1 MSRQRKARAG
11 RGLSRLMR
19 TSAVQSRRTFLRS
32 VGSLCLLS
40 VTPVGA
46 LAAAASS
53 IVAVR
58 VWPAE
63 DYTRVTIEHQGAVK
77 FTQSVVHNPER
88 LVVDIE
94 GIELNGVLK
103 SLGDKVGPNDP
114 YIRQLRA
121 ANYKPGVVRLVM
133 DLKGEV
139 APQVFNLPPVG
150 TYQSRLVMDIYP
162 QVPMDPLMQL
172 VNGKQT
178 PAQATA
184 KEAPGVEAK
193 TKPELSRPVTPEPA
207 KAELAKAEP
216 VKPTLEAEPPKQAD
230 VAPRSTK
237 KSAKAITIMLD
248 PGHGG
253 EDPGAIGSR
262 GSMEKHVTLSIA
274 RRLRDRIENDPAMKA
289 ALTRDGD
296 FFVPLQTRVQKARRA
311 RADLFVSIHADAWIK
326 PEARGSSV
334 FVLSEKGASSAAARY
349 LAQKENDA
357 DKVGGV
363 NFTVAD
369 PHLART
375 LMDLTQTATQNDSM
389 KLGKSVLTNLGS
401 VNALHKASVEQAGFA
416 VLKAPD
422 IPSILI
428 ETAFISNPDE
438 EKRLNDEDYQEKLAE
453 AIMRGIRQ
461 YLAKNPA
468 FNKA

>member
-1 MSRQRKARAG
+1 MFKSPRIRI
-11 RGLSRLMR
+11 STPPMP
-19 TSAVQSRRTFLRS
+19 RRSFLRNA
-32 VGSLCLLS
+32 GSLLLLS
-40 VTPVGA
+40 VTPVGS
-46 LAAAASS
+46 LAAAMASS

-63 DYTRVTIEHQGAVK
+63 DYTRVTIEHKGMVK

-94 GIELNGVLK
+94 GIELNNVLK
-103 SLGDKVGPNDP
+103 SLGDKVEPNDP

-150 TYQSRLVMDIYP
+150 DYQSRLVMDIYP
-162 QVPMDPLMQL
+162 TVPADPLMRL
-172 VNGKQT
+172 VTAKQPS
-178 PAQATA
+178 PAPA
-184 KEAPGVEAK
+184 KEA
-193 TKPELSRPVTPEPA
+193 
-207 KAELAKAEP
+207 
-216 VKPTLEAEPPKQAD
+216 VKEPPKTEPSKIEGPKPQAEKPERPI
-230 VAPRSTK
+230 VSEPEPVQKLAEKPTEAPSKPGK
-237 KSAKAITIMLD
+237 KSGRMVTIMLD

-253 EDPGAIGSR
+253 EDPGAIGAR
-262 GSMEKHVTLSIA
+262 GSMEKNVTLSIA
-274 RRLRDRIENDPAMKA
+274 RRLRERIESDPNMRA

-296 FFVPLQTRVQKARRA
+296 FFVPLGTRVQKARKA

-349 LAQKENDA
+349 LAQKENEA

-363 NFTVAD
+363 NFTVSD

-389 KLGKSVLTNLGS
+389 KLGKSVLSNLGS

-422 IPSILI
+422 IPSVLI
-428 ETAFISNPDE
+428 ETAFISNPEE
-438 EKRLNDEDYQEKLAE
+438 EKRLNDEEYQDKLAE

-461 YLAKNPA
+461 YLARNPVQTGSRSG
-468 FNKA
+468 

>member
-1 MSRQRKARAG
+1 MTRRFFPKPVIG
-11 RGLSRLMR
+11 R
-19 TSAVQSRRTFLRS
+19 RS
-32 VGSLCLLS
+32 FIKSMGSLCLLS

-46 LAAAASS
+46 LAAVGSS

-63 DYTRVTIEHQGAVK
+63 DYTRVTIEHQGPVK
-77 FTQSVVHNPER
+77 FTQSLVHNPER

-103 SLGDKVGPNDP
+103 TLGDKVGPNDP
-114 YIRQLRA
+114 YIHQLRA

-133 DLKGEV
+133 DLKSEV

-162 QVPMDPLMQL
+162 QVPVDPLMQL
-172 VNGKQT
+172 VNSKQR
-178 PAQATA
+178 PAGAEALPPSETA
-184 KEAPGVEAK
+184 K
-193 TKPELSRPVTPEPA
+193 PEPA
-207 KAELAKAEP
+207 KPAKPA
-216 VKPTLEAEPPKQAD
+216 VEAEPIREAES
-230 VAPRSTK
+230 PRSK
-237 KSAKAITIMLD
+237 KKAARAITIMLD

-253 EDPGAIGSR
+253 EDPGAIGAR
-262 GSMEKHVTLSIA
+262 GSMEKNVTLSIA
-274 RRLRDRIENDPAMKA
+274 RRLRSRIENDPAMKA

-357 DKVGGV
+357 DKVGGA
-363 NFTVAD
+363 NFAVAD
-369 PHLART
+369 PQLART
-375 LMDLTQTATQNDSM
+375 LMDLTQTATQNDSL
-389 KLGKSVLTNLGS
+389 KLGKSVLSNLGS
-401 VNALHKASVEQAGFA
+401 VNALHKPSVEQAGFA

-428 ETAFISNPDE
+428 ETAFISNPEE
-438 EKRLNDEDYQEKLAE
+438 EKRLNDEEYQEKLAE

-461 YLAKNPA
+461 YLARNPS

>member
-1 MSRQRKARAG
+1 MPKPP
-11 RGLSRLMR
+11 RLNMG
-19 TSAVQSRRTFLRS
+19 SSEIKRRSFLMGA
-32 VGSLCLLS
+32 GSLLLLS

-46 LAAAASS
+46 LAAATASS

-63 DYTRVTIEHQGAVK
+63 DYTRVTIEHKGMVK

-94 GIELNGVLK
+94 GIELNNVLK

-133 DLKGEV
+133 DLKSEV

-150 TYQSRLVMDIYP
+150 DYQSRLVMDIYP
-162 QVPMDPLMQL
+162 TVPTDPLMQL
-172 VNGKQT
+172 VTGKQPATT
-178 PAQATA
+178 PPKEMPKTDVA
-184 KEAPGVEAK
+184 KVESAKPVPEKPIQVERPVVSEPEPTPKFAEKQPEAPAK
-193 TKPELSRPVTPEPA
+193 SG
-207 KAELAKAEP
+207 
-216 VKPTLEAEPPKQAD
+216 
-230 VAPRSTK
+230 K
-237 KSAKAITIMLD
+237 KSGRMVTIMLD

-253 EDPGAIGSR
+253 EDPGAIGAR
-262 GSMEKHVTLSIA
+262 GSMEKNVTLSIA
-274 RRLRDRIENDPAMKA
+274 RRLRERIESDPNMRA

-296 FFVPLQTRVQKARRA
+296 FFVPLGTRVQKARKA

-349 LAQKENDA
+349 LAQKENEA

-363 NFTVAD
+363 NFTVSD

-389 KLGKSVLTNLGS
+389 KLGKSVLSNLGS

-422 IPSILI
+422 IPSVLI
-428 ETAFISNPDE
+428 ETAFISNPEE
-438 EKRLNDEDYQEKLAE
+438 EKRLNDEEYQDKLAE

-461 YLAKNPA
+461 YLARNPVQTGSRSG
-468 FNKA
+468 

>member
-1 MSRQRKARAG
+1 MKSRVRVLPLANR
-11 RGLSRLMR
+11 RRFLS
-19 TSAVQSRRTFLRS
+19 S

-40 VTPVGA
+40 VTPVGS
-46 LAAAASS
+46 LAAVASS

-63 DYTRVTIEHQGAVK
+63 DYTRVTIEHKGPVK
-77 FTQSVVHNPER
+77 FTQSLVHNPER

-94 GIELNGVLK
+94 GIDLNGVLK

-133 DLKGEV
+133 DLKSEV

-150 TYQSRLVMDIYP
+150 NYESRLVMDIYP
-162 QVPMDPLMQL
+162 TVPQDPLMQL
-172 VNGKQT
+172 VTSKQA
-178 PAQATA
+178 PAPALT
-184 KEAPGVEAK
+184 KEPAEAK
-193 TKPELSRPVTPEPA
+193 PKVEFAKPEPA
-207 KAELAKAEP
+207 KPAVETEP
-216 VKPTLEAEPPKQAD
+216 PPKQAE
-230 VAPRSTK
+230 ATPSRAGK
-237 KSAKAITIMLD
+237 KSAKAVTIMLD

-253 EDPGAIGSR
+253 EDPGAIGAR

-274 RRLRDRIENDPAMKA
+274 RRLRERIENDPTMRA

-311 RADLFVSIHADAWIK
+311 KADLFVSIHADAWIK

-389 KLGKSVLTNLGS
+389 KLGRTVLSNLGS
-401 VNALHKASVEQAGFA
+401 VNALHKPAVEQAGFA

-438 EKRLNDEDYQEKLAE
+438 EKRLNDEEYQEKLAE

-461 YLAKNPA
+461 FLAKNPT

>member
-1 MSRQRKARAG
+1 MKSRV
-11 RGLSRLMR
+11 GLLPL
-19 TSAVQSRRTFLRS
+19 TNRRRFLRS
-32 VGSLCLLS
+32 AGSLCLLS

-63 DYTRVTIEHQGAVK
+63 DYTRVTIEHKGPVK
-77 FTQSVVHNPER
+77 FTQSLVHNPER

-94 GIELNGVLK
+94 GIDLNGVLK

-133 DLKGEV
+133 DLKSEV

-150 TYQSRLVMDIYP
+150 NYESRLVMDIYP
-162 QVPMDPLMQL
+162 TVPQDPLMQL
-172 VNGKQT
+172 VTSKQAPT
-178 PAQATA
+178 PAPT
-184 KEAPGVEAK
+184 KEPAEAK
-193 TKPELSRPVTPEPA
+193 PKVELAKPEPA
-207 KAELAKAEP
+207 KPAVETEP
-216 VKPTLEAEPPKQAD
+216 PPKQAE
-230 VAPRSTK
+230 ATPSRAGK
-237 KSAKAITIMLD
+237 KSARAVTIMLD

-274 RRLRDRIENDPAMKA
+274 RRLRERIENDPTMRA

-311 RADLFVSIHADAWIK
+311 KADLFVSIHADAWIK

-389 KLGKSVLTNLGS
+389 KLGKTVLSNLGS
-401 VNALHKASVEQAGFA
+401 VNALHKSAVEQAGFA

-428 ETAFISNPDE
+428 ETAFISNPEE
-438 EKRLNDEDYQEKLAE
+438 EKRLNDEEYQEKLAE

-461 YLAKNPA
+461 FLAKNPT

>member
-1 MSRQRKARAG
+1 MTIP
-11 RGLSRLMR
+11 RGLCGQIPRRFLLK
-19 TSAVQSRRTFLRS
+19 SAGAMYLFS
-32 VGSLCLLS
+32 VSPL
-40 VTPVGA
+40 GA
-46 LAAAASS
+46 LAAGVSS

-63 DYTRVTIEHQGAVK
+63 DYTRVTIEHKGPVK
-77 FTQSVVHNPER
+77 FTQTMLREPDR

-103 SLGDKVGPNDP
+103 SLGDKVGPSDP

-121 ANYKPGVVRLVM
+121 ANFKPGTVRLVM

-139 APQVFNLPPVG
+139 SPQVFNLAPVG
-150 TYQSRLVMDIYP
+150 DYQSRLVMDIYP
-162 QVPMDPLMQL
+162 TVPQDPLMQL
-172 VNGKQT
+172 ISNQQIS
-178 PAQATA
+178 AQKSA
-184 KEAPGVEAK
+184 GVTEVQ
-193 TKPELSRPVTPEPA
+193 R
-207 KAELAKAEP
+207 AEP
-216 VKPTLEAEPPKQAD
+216 VKPTQEQRERPVIQDAE
-230 VAPRSTK
+230 STK
-237 KSAKAITIMLD
+237 VVEKPADDPVRSARKSSKMVTIMLD

-253 EDPGAIGSR
+253 EDPGAIGAR
-262 GSMEKHVTLSIA
+262 GSMEKNVTLSIA
-274 RRLRDRIENDPAMKA
+274 RRVRKRIDADPSLRAV
-289 ALTRDGD
+289 LTRDGD

-363 NFTVAD
+363 NFTVSD

-389 KLGKSVLTNLGS
+389 RLGKAVLSNLGS
-401 VNALHKASVEQAGFA
+401 VNALHKPSVEQAGFA
-416 VLKAPD
+416 VLKSPD

-428 ETAFISNPDE
+428 ETAFISNPEE
-438 EKRLNDEDYQEKLAE
+438 EKRLNDEEYQEKLAE

-461 YLAKNPA
+461 YLARNPSFGGA
-468 FNKA
+468 RRG

>member
-1 MSRQRKARAG
+1 MTRRFFPKPLIG
-11 RGLSRLMR
+11 R
-19 TSAVQSRRTFLRS
+19 RS
-32 VGSLCLLS
+32 FIKSMGSLCLLS

-46 LAAAASS
+46 LAAVGSS

-63 DYTRVTIEHQGAVK
+63 DYTRVTIEHQGPVK
-77 FTQSVVHNPER
+77 FTQSLVHNPER

-103 SLGDKVGPNDP
+103 TLGDKVGPNDP
-114 YIRQLRA
+114 YIHQLRA

-133 DLKGEV
+133 DLKSEV

-162 QVPMDPLMQL
+162 QVPVDPLMQL
-172 VNGKQT
+172 VNSKQG
-178 PAQATA
+178 PAGAEALPPSETA
-184 KEAPGVEAK
+184 K
-193 TKPELSRPVTPEPA
+193 PEPA
-207 KAELAKAEP
+207 KPAKPA
-216 VKPTLEAEPPKQAD
+216 VEAEPIREAES
-230 VAPRSTK
+230 PRSK
-237 KSAKAITIMLD
+237 KKAARAITIMLD

-253 EDPGAIGSR
+253 EDPGAIGAR
-262 GSMEKHVTLSIA
+262 GSMEKNVTLSIA
-274 RRLRDRIENDPAMKA
+274 RRLRSRIENDPAMKA

-357 DKVGGV
+357 DKVGGA
-363 NFTVAD
+363 NFAVAD
-369 PHLART
+369 PQLART
-375 LMDLTQTATQNDSM
+375 LMDLTQTATQNDSL
-389 KLGKSVLTNLGS
+389 KLGKSVLSNLGS
-401 VNALHKASVEQAGFA
+401 VNALHKPSVEQAGFA

-428 ETAFISNPDE
+428 ETAFISNPEE
-438 EKRLNDEDYQEKLAE
+438 EKRLNDEEYQEKLAE

-461 YLAKNPA
+461 YLARNPS

>member
-1 MSRQRKARAG
+1 MPKPP
-11 RGLSRLMR
+11 RLKMG
-19 TSAVQSRRTFLRS
+19 SNEIKRRSFLRGA
-32 VGSLCLLS
+32 GSLLLLS

-46 LAAAASS
+46 LAAATASS

-63 DYTRVTIEHQGAVK
+63 DYTRVTIEHKGMVK

-94 GIELNGVLK
+94 GIELNNVLK

-133 DLKGEV
+133 DLKSEV

-150 TYQSRLVMDIYP
+150 DYQSRLVMDIYP
-162 QVPMDPLMQL
+162 TVPTDPLMQL
-172 VNGKQT
+172 VTGKQPATT
-178 PAQATA
+178 PPKELPKTDVA
-184 KEAPGVEAK
+184 KVESAKPVPEKPIQVERPVVSEPEPTPKFAEKQPEAP
-193 TKPELSRPVTPEPA
+193 TKSG
-207 KAELAKAEP
+207 
-216 VKPTLEAEPPKQAD
+216 
-230 VAPRSTK
+230 K
-237 KSAKAITIMLD
+237 KSGRMVTIMLD

-253 EDPGAIGSR
+253 EDPGAIGAR
-262 GSMEKHVTLSIA
+262 GSMEKNVTLSIA
-274 RRLRDRIENDPAMKA
+274 RRLRERIESDPNMRA

-296 FFVPLQTRVQKARRA
+296 FFVPLGTRVQKARKA

-349 LAQKENDA
+349 LAQKENEA

-363 NFTVAD
+363 NFTVSD

-389 KLGKSVLTNLGS
+389 KLGKSVLSNLGS

-422 IPSILI
+422 IPSVLI
-428 ETAFISNPDE
+428 ETAFISNPEE
-438 EKRLNDEDYQEKLAE
+438 EKRLNDEEYQDKLAE

-461 YLAKNPA
+461 YLARNPVQTGSRSG
-468 FNKA
+468 

>member
-1 MSRQRKARAG
+1 MKSRVCLLPQLPQAA
-11 RGLSRLMR
+11 
-19 TSAVQSRRTFLRS
+19 RRTFLKS

-63 DYTRVTIEHQGAVK
+63 DYTRVTIEHKGPVK

-150 TYQSRLVMDIYP
+150 AYEGRLVMDIYP
-162 QVPMDPLMQL
+162 VVPQDPLMQL
-172 VNGKQT
+172 VNSKQPPGQKT
-178 PAQATA
+178 RGEIA
-184 KEAPGVEAK
+184 KSEPSKLPVETEA
-193 TKPELSRPVTPEPA
+193 
-207 KAELAKAEP
+207 
-216 VKPTLEAEPPKQAD
+216 PPKQAEA
-230 VAPRSTK
+230 VPSRSAR
-237 KSAKAITIMLD
+237 KSAKAVTIMLD

-253 EDPGAIGSR
+253 EDPGAVGAR
-262 GSMEKHVTLSIA
+262 GSMEKNVTLSIA
-274 RRLRDRIENDPAMKA
+274 RRLRERIENDPVMNAV
-289 ALTRDGD
+289 LTRDGD

-311 RADLFVSIHADAWIK
+311 KADLFVSIHADAWIK

-349 LAQKENDA
+349 LAQKENEA

-401 VNALHKASVEQAGFA
+401 VNALHKPSVEQAGFA

-428 ETAFISNPDE
+428 ETAFISNPEE
-438 EKRLNDEDYQEKLAE
+438 EKRLNDEEYQEKLAE

-461 YLAKNPA
+461 YLAKNPV

>member
-1 MSRQRKARAG
+1 MPKPPRIKTGSPQPY
-11 RGLSRLMR
+11 
-19 TSAVQSRRTFLRS
+19 RRSFLRS
-32 VGSLCLLS
+32 AGSLLLLS

-46 LAAAASS
+46 WAAAAASS

-63 DYTRVTIEHQGAVK
+63 DYTRVTIEHKGMVK

-94 GIELNGVLK
+94 GIELNNVLK

-133 DLKGEV
+133 DLKSEV

-150 TYQSRLVMDIYP
+150 DYQSRLVMDIYP
-162 QVPMDPLMQL
+162 TVPADPLMRL
-172 VNGKQT
+172 VTTQQ
-178 PAQATA
+178 PVPI
-184 KEAPGVEAK
+184 KEPVKVEALK
-193 TKPELSRPVTPEPA
+193 S
-207 KAELAKAEP
+207 EP
-216 VKPTLEAEPPKQAD
+216 VKPQPEKPAPAERPVVSEPEPTQKLAEKPAEAPSKPG
-230 VAPRSTK
+230 K
-237 KSAKAITIMLD
+237 KSGRMVTIMLD

-253 EDPGAIGSR
+253 EDPGAIGAR
-262 GSMEKHVTLSIA
+262 GSMEKNVTLSIA
-274 RRLRDRIENDPAMKA
+274 RRLRERIESDPNMRA

-296 FFVPLQTRVQKARRA
+296 FFVPLGIRVQKARKA
-311 RADLFVSIHADAWIK
+311 KADLFVSIHADAWIK

-349 LAQKENDA
+349 LAQKENEA

-363 NFTVAD
+363 NFTVSD

-389 KLGKSVLTNLGS
+389 KLGKSVLSNLGS

-422 IPSILI
+422 IPSVLI
-428 ETAFISNPDE
+428 ETAFISNPEE
-438 EKRLNDEDYQEKLAE
+438 EKRLNDDEYQDKLAE

-461 YLAKNPA
+461 YLARNPVQTGSRSG
-468 FNKA
+468 

>member
-1 MSRQRKARAG
+1 MSRQRSDMKRRQLL
-11 RGLSRLMR
+11 RG
-19 TSAVQSRRTFLRS
+19 A
-32 VGSLCLLS
+32 GSLWLLA

-46 LAAAASS
+46 LAANVANGSS

-63 DYTRVTIEHQGAVK
+63 DYTRVTIEHKGPVK
-77 FTQSVVHNPER
+77 FTQTIVHNPER

-121 ANYKPGVVRLVM
+121 ANNKPGVVRLVM

-139 APQVFNLPPVG
+139 APQVFNLAPVG
-150 TYQSRLVMDIYP
+150 DYQSRLVMDIYP
-162 QVPMDPLMQL
+162 AVPQDPLMQL
-172 VNGKQT
+172 VSAKPSASA
-178 PAQATA
+178 PAKAVA
-184 KEAPGVEAK
+184 EP
-193 TKPELSRPVTPEPA
+193 SRLEPA
-207 KAELAKAEP
+207 KSLAEKPSERPAPSELDAPQRLAEKRSDEP
-216 VKPTLEAEPPKQAD
+216 AKT
-230 VAPRSTK
+230 SK
-237 KSAKAITIMLD
+237 KGSKMVTIMLD

-253 EDPGAIGSR
+253 EDPGAIGAR
-262 GSMEKHVTLSIA
+262 GSMEKNVTLSIA
-274 RRLRDRIENDPAMKA
+274 RRLRQRIEADPGMRA

-296 FFVPLQTRVQKARRA
+296 FFVPLQTRVQKARKA
-311 RADLFVSIHADAWIK
+311 QADLFVSIHADAWIK

-349 LAQKENDA
+349 LAQKENEA

-363 NFTVAD
+363 NFTVSD

-389 KLGKSVLTNLGS
+389 KLGKSVLSNLGS
-401 VNALHKASVEQAGFA
+401 VNALHKSSVEQAGFA

-422 IPSILI
+422 IPSVLI
-428 ETAFISNPDE
+428 ETAFISNPEE
-438 EKRLNDEDYQEKLAE
+438 EKRLNDDEYQDKLAE

-461 YLAKNPA
+461 YLARNPVHA
-468 FNKA
+468 GTRSG

>member
-1 MSRQRKARAG
+1 MK
-11 RGLSRLMR
+11 SRLCLVPQ
-19 TSAVQSRRTFLRS
+19 AGRRTFLKS

-63 DYTRVTIEHQGAVK
+63 DYTRITIEHKGPVK

-94 GIELNGVLK
+94 GIELNGVMK

-121 ANYKPGVVRLVM
+121 ANFKPGVVRLVM

-150 TYQSRLVMDIYP
+150 NYESRLVMDIYP
-162 QVPMDPLMQL
+162 VVPQDPLMQL
-172 VNGKQT
+172 VNSKQT
-178 PAQATA
+178 PEPKA
-184 KEAPGVEAK
+184 KSDIAKPEPSKLPVEA
-193 TKPELSRPVTPEPA
+193 EP
-207 KAELAKAEP
+207 
-216 VKPTLEAEPPKQAD
+216 PPKQAD
-230 VAPRSTK
+230 ATPSRASK
-237 KSAKAITIMLD
+237 KSAKAVTVMLD

-262 GSMEKHVTLSIA
+262 GSMEKNVTLSIA
-274 RRLRDRIENDPAMKA
+274 RRVRERIESDPNMKA

-349 LAQKENDA
+349 LAQKENEA

-401 VNALHKASVEQAGFA
+401 VNALHKPSVEQAGFA

-428 ETAFISNPDE
+428 ETAFISNPEE
-438 EKRLNDEDYQEKLAE
+438 EKRLNDEEYQDKMAE

-461 YLAKNPA
+461 YLARNPA

>member
-1 MSRQRKARAG
+1 MKAHPSVLLNRRK
-11 RGLSRLMR
+11 
-19 TSAVQSRRTFLRS
+19 FLRS
-32 VGSLCLLS
+32 AGSLWVLS

-46 LAAAASS
+46 LAAATASS

-63 DYTRVTIEHQGAVK
+63 DYTRVTIEHKGMVK

-94 GIELNGVLK
+94 GIELNNVLK

-133 DLKGEV
+133 DLKSEV

-150 TYQSRLVMDIYP
+150 DYQSRLVMDIYP
-162 QVPMDPLMQL
+162 TVPTDPLMQL
-172 VNGKQT
+172 VTGKQ
-178 PAQATA
+178 PAAAPLKELPKAEASKPETVKPPVEKPMQPERPVVSEPEATQKLA
-184 KEAPGVEAK
+184 EKPAEAPAK
-193 TKPELSRPVTPEPA
+193 PG
-207 KAELAKAEP
+207 
-216 VKPTLEAEPPKQAD
+216 
-230 VAPRSTK
+230 K
-237 KSAKAITIMLD
+237 KSGRMVTIMLD

-253 EDPGAIGSR
+253 EDPGAIGAR
-262 GSMEKHVTLSIA
+262 GSMEKNVTLSIA
-274 RRLRDRIENDPAMKA
+274 RRLRERIESDPNMRA

-296 FFVPLQTRVQKARRA
+296 FFVPLGTRVQKARKA
-311 RADLFVSIHADAWIK
+311 KADLFVSIHADAWIK

-349 LAQKENDA
+349 LAQKENEA

-363 NFTVAD
+363 NFTVSD

-389 KLGKSVLTNLGS
+389 RLGKSVLGNLGS

-422 IPSILI
+422 IPSVLI
-428 ETAFISNPDE
+428 ETAFISNPEE
-438 EKRLNDEDYQEKLAE
+438 EKRLNDEEYQDKLAE

-461 YLAKNPA
+461 YLTRNPVQTGSRSG
-468 FNKA
+468 

>member
-1 MSRQRKARAG
+1 
-11 RGLSRLMR
+11 MR
-19 TSAVQSRRTFLRS
+19 VRVPSPRRRYFMRS
-32 VGSLCLLS
+32 VSLLGLMA
-40 VTPVGA
+40 VTPIRV
-46 LAAAASS
+46 LAATASS

-63 DYTRVTIEHQGAVK
+63 DYTRVTIEHKGLVK
-77 FTQSVVHNPER
+77 FTHSIVHNPER

-94 GIELNGVLK
+94 GIELNGVMK
-103 SLGDKVGPNDP
+103 TLGDKVSPGDP

-150 TYQSRLVMDIYP
+150 AYESRLVMDIYP
-162 QVPMDPLMQL
+162 AVPQDPLMQL
-172 VNGKQT
+172 
-178 PAQATA
+178 
-184 KEAPGVEAK
+184 
-193 TKPELSRPVTPEPA
+193 LSNQQRAA
-207 KAELAKAEP
+207 KAAPREMLDL
-216 VKPTLEAEPPKQAD
+216 KPGQETIKSEPPKAQIEIEAPAKQAD
-230 VAPRSTK
+230 AGPARGGK
-237 KSAKAITIMLD
+237 KSSGVITIMLD

-253 EDPGAIGSR
+253 EDPGAIGAR
-262 GSMEKHVTLSIA
+262 GSMEKNVTLSIA
-274 RRLRDRIENDPAMKA
+274 RRLRKRIENDPEMRAV
-289 ALTRDGD
+289 LTRDGD

-326 PEARGSSV
+326 PDARGSSV

-357 DKVGGV
+357 DKVGGA

-375 LMDLTQTATQNDSM
+375 LMDLTQTATQNDSL

-401 VNALHKASVEQAGFA
+401 VNALHKPAVEQAGFA

-428 ETAFISNPDE
+428 ETAFISNPEE

-461 YLAKNPA
+461 YLSKSPS
-468 FNKA
+468 FNKV

>member
-1 MSRQRKARAG
+1 MTKRLADLHRRQLLKGA
-11 RGLSRLMR
+11 
-19 TSAVQSRRTFLRS
+19 
-32 VGSLCLLS
+32 GSLWLLS
-40 VTPVGA
+40 VTPVAA
-46 LAAAASS
+46 LAANGSS

-63 DYTRVTIEHQGAVK
+63 DYTRVTIEHKGQVK
-77 FTQSVVHNPER
+77 FTQSMVKNPER

-103 SLGDKVGPNDP
+103 SLGDKVGSNDP
-114 YIRQLRA
+114 YIKQLRA

-139 APQVFNLPPVG
+139 APQVFNLAPVG
-150 TYQSRLVMDIYP
+150 DYQGRLVMDIYP
-162 QVPMDPLMQL
+162 LVPQDPLMQL
-172 VNGKQT
+172 VTGKQT
-178 PAQATA
+178 PTVKPPVPTESAR
-184 KEAPGVEAK
+184 PEAK
-193 TKPELSRPVTPEPA
+193 PLQDKPERPAVSEPEPPRL
-207 KAELAKAEP
+207 AEKRVDEP
-216 VKPTLEAEPPKQAD
+216 V
-230 VAPRSTK
+230 RSGK
-237 KSAKAITIMLD
+237 KVGKMVTIMLD

-253 EDPGAIGSR
+253 EDPGAIGAR
-262 GSMEKHVTLSIA
+262 GSMEKNVTLSIA
-274 RRLRDRIENDPAMKA
+274 RRLRQRIEADPSMRA

-296 FFVPLQTRVQKARRA
+296 FFVPLQTRVQKARKA
-311 RADLFVSIHADAWIK
+311 QADLFVSIHADAWIK

-363 NFTVAD
+363 NFTVSD

-389 KLGKSVLTNLGS
+389 KLGKSVLSNLGS

-422 IPSILI
+422 IPSVLI
-428 ETAFISNPDE
+428 ETAFISNPEE
-438 EKRLNDEDYQEKLAE
+438 EKRLNDEEYQDKLAE

-461 YLAKNPA
+461 YLARNPS
-468 FNKA
+468 FTGSRSG

>member
-1 MSRQRKARAG
+1 MKPRVHLMPQR
-11 RGLSRLMR
+11 L
-19 TSAVQSRRTFLRS
+19 QSNRRTFLKS
-32 VGSLCLLS
+32 VSSLCLLA

-63 DYTRVTIEHQGAVK
+63 DYTRVTIEHQGPVK
-77 FTQSVVHNPER
+77 FTQTVVHNPER

-94 GIELNGVLK
+94 GIDLNGVLK

-162 QVPMDPLMQL
+162 VVPQDPLMQL
-172 VNGKQT
+172 VSSKQAPT
-178 PAQATA
+178 KTLPA
-184 KEAPGVEAK
+184 EAPGVDSKPKLEQ
-193 TKPELSRPVTPEPA
+193 TKP
-207 KAELAKAEP
+207 EP
-216 VKPTLEAEPPKQAD
+216 VKPEPVKPESLKSESLKPISEPETPPKQAE
-230 VAPRSTK
+230 ASPARGSK
-237 KSAKAITIMLD
+237 KSARAITIVLD

-262 GSMEKHVTLSIA
+262 GSMEKNVTLSIA
-274 RRLRDRIENDPAMKA
+274 RRLRERIENDPGMKA

-311 RADLFVSIHADAWIK
+311 KADLFVSIHADAWIK

-363 NFTVAD
+363 NFTVDD

-428 ETAFISNPDE
+428 ETAFISNPEE
-438 EKRLNDEDYQEKLAE
+438 EKRLNDEDYQERLAE

-461 YLAKNPA
+461 YLTKNPT

>member
-1 MSRQRKARAG
+1 MSLSGKRRAV
-11 RGLSRLMR
+11 RGW
-19 TSAVQSRRTFLRS
+19 RRPERAPFAGDRRVFLRS

-77 FTQSVVHNPER
+77 FTQSMVHNPER

-162 QVPMDPLMQL
+162 QVPVDPLMQL
-172 VNGKQT
+172 VNGKQA
-178 PAQATA
+178 PAQAMV
-184 KEAPGVEAK
+184 KEAPVVEAK
-193 TKPELSRPVTPEPA
+193 VKPEAA
-207 KAELAKAEP
+207 KQELAKQEP
-216 VKPTLEAEPPKQAD
+216 VKPAPEPEPPKQAD
-230 VAPRSTK
+230 ATPRRSK
-237 KSAKAITIMLD
+237 KSARAITIMLD

-274 RRLRDRIENDPAMKA
+274 RRLRERIENDPAMKV

-311 RADLFVSIHADAWIK
+311 KADLFVSIHADAWIK

-349 LAQKENDA
+349 LAQKENEA

-369 PHLART
+369 PQLART

-401 VNALHKASVEQAGFA
+401 VNALHKAAVEQAGFA

-428 ETAFISNPDE
+428 ETAFISNPEE

-461 YLAKNPA
+461 YLAKNPS

>member
-1 MSRQRKARAG
+1 MTGQRKRRAG
-11 RGLSRLMR
+11 RGLSYSTFMG
-19 TSAVQSRRTFLRS
+19 AVQNRRTFLRS
-32 VGSLCLLS
+32 LGSLCLLS

-63 DYTRVTIEHQGAVK
+63 DYTRVTIEHQGPVK
-77 FTQSVVHNPER
+77 FTQTMVHNPER

-94 GIELNGVLK
+94 GIDLNGVLK

-150 TYQSRLVMDIYP
+150 NYQSRLVMDIYP
-162 QVPMDPLMQL
+162 VVPQDPLMQL
-172 VNGKQT
+172 VSGKQA
-178 PAQATA
+178 PA
-184 KEAPGVEAK
+184 KELPKEPMKEAAKEPPAPEPKARSELAK
-193 TKPELSRPVTPEPA
+193 VEPA
-207 KAELAKAEP
+207 KPAVEP
-216 VKPTLEAEPPKQAD
+216 EMPKQAE
-230 VAPRSTK
+230 ATSPRSSK

-262 GSMEKHVTLSIA
+262 GSMEKNVTLSIA
-274 RRLRDRIENDPAMKA
+274 RRLRERIENDPGMKA

-311 RADLFVSIHADAWIK
+311 KADLFVSIHADAWIK

-389 KLGKSVLTNLGS
+389 KLGKSVLSNLGS
-401 VNALHKASVEQAGFA
+401 VNALHKAAVEQAGFA

-438 EKRLNDEDYQEKLAE
+438 EKRLNDEEYQEKLAE

-461 YLAKNPA
+461 YLARNPS

>member
-1 MSRQRKARAG
+1 MKSRVSLKPRTRQSTRSSSLG
-11 RGLSRLMR
+11 SR
-19 TSAVQSRRTFLRS
+19 VSRRSFLRS

-40 VTPVGA
+40 VTPAGA

-63 DYTRVTIEHQGAVK
+63 DYTRVTIEHKGPVK
-77 FTQSVVHNPER
+77 FTQSMVHNPER

-114 YIRQLRA
+114 YIKQLRA
-121 ANYKPGVVRLVM
+121 ANFKPGVVRLVL
-133 DLKGEV
+133 DLKSEV

-150 TYQSRLVMDIYP
+150 NYDSRLVMDIYP
-162 QVPMDPLMQL
+162 TVAQDPLMQL
-172 VNGKQT
+172 VSSKQSAAPVS
-178 PAQATA
+178 PAAESKA
-184 KEAPGVEAK
+184 
-193 TKPELSRPVTPEPA
+193 KPELIKPEPT
-207 KAELAKAEP
+207 KPVVEP
-216 VKPTLEAEPPKQAD
+216 EATPKQVDAPTKQAD
-230 VAPRSTK
+230 APPARGATK
-237 KSAKAITIMLD
+237 KSAKAVTIVLD

-262 GSMEKHVTLSIA
+262 GSMEKNVTLSIA
-274 RRLRDRIENDPAMKA
+274 RRLRQRIENDPNMKA

-401 VNALHKASVEQAGFA
+401 VNALHKPSVEQAGFA

-438 EKRLNDEDYQEKLAE
+438 EKRLNDEEYQEKLAE
-453 AIMRGIRQ
+453 AILRGIRQ

>member
-1 MSRQRKARAG
+1 MPKLPRINFDLPEMQRR
-11 RGLSRLMR
+11 S
-19 TSAVQSRRTFLRS
+19 FLRN
-32 VGSLCLLS
+32 VGSLLILG

-46 LAAAASS
+46 WAAAAASS

-63 DYTRVTIEHQGAVK
+63 DYTRVTIEHKGMVK

-94 GIELNGVLK
+94 GIELNNVLK
-103 SLGDKVGPNDP
+103 SLGDKVGPSDP

-150 TYQSRLVMDIYP
+150 DYQSRLVMDIYP
-162 QVPMDPLMQL
+162 SVPTDPLMQL
-172 VNGKQT
+172 VSGKQPT
-178 PAQATA
+178 AT
-184 KEAPGVEAK
+184 
-193 TKPELSRPVTPEPA
+193 TSPA
-207 KAELAKAEP
+207 KAEI
-216 VKPTLEAEPPKQAD
+216 PKQALEKPVQPERPVVSEPEPTQKLVEKPSD
-230 VAPRSTK
+230 TPSKPGK
-237 KSAKAITIMLD
+237 KSGRMVTIMLD

-253 EDPGAIGSR
+253 EDPGAIGAR
-262 GSMEKHVTLSIA
+262 GSMEKNVTLSIA
-274 RRLRDRIENDPAMKA
+274 RRLRERIENDPNMRA

-296 FFVPLQTRVQKARRA
+296 FFVPLGTRVQKARKA
-311 RADLFVSIHADAWIK
+311 KADLFVSIHADAWIK

-349 LAQKENDA
+349 LAQKENEA

-363 NFTVAD
+363 NFTVSD

-389 KLGKSVLTNLGS
+389 KLGKSVLSNLGS
-401 VNALHKASVEQAGFA
+401 VNALHKSSVEQAGFA

-422 IPSILI
+422 IPSVLI
-428 ETAFISNPDE
+428 ETAFISNPEE
-438 EKRLNDEDYQEKLAE
+438 EKRLNDEEYQDKLAE

-461 YLAKNPA
+461 YLARNPVQTGSRSG
-468 FNKA
+468 

>member
-1 MSRQRKARAG
+1 MK
-11 RGLSRLMR
+11 SRLCLVPQ
-19 TSAVQSRRTFLRS
+19 AGRRTFLKS

-63 DYTRVTIEHQGAVK
+63 DYTRITIEHKGPVK

-94 GIELNGVLK
+94 GIELNGVMK

-121 ANYKPGVVRLVM
+121 ANFKPGVVRLVM

-150 TYQSRLVMDIYP
+150 NYESRLVMDIYP
-162 QVPMDPLMQL
+162 VVPQDPLMQL
-172 VNGKQT
+172 VNSKQT
-178 PAQATA
+178 PEPKA
-184 KEAPGVEAK
+184 KSDIAKPEPSKLPVEA
-193 TKPELSRPVTPEPA
+193 EP
-207 KAELAKAEP
+207 
-216 VKPTLEAEPPKQAD
+216 PPKQAD
-230 VAPRSTK
+230 ATPSRASK
-237 KSAKAITIMLD
+237 KSAKAVTVMLD

-262 GSMEKHVTLSIA
+262 GSMEKNVTLSIA
-274 RRLRDRIENDPAMKA
+274 RRVRERIESDPNMKA

-349 LAQKENDA
+349 LAQKENEA

-389 KLGKSVLTNLGS
+389 KLGKSVLSNLGS
-401 VNALHKASVEQAGFA
+401 VNALHKPSVEQAGFA

-428 ETAFISNPDE
+428 ETAFISNPEE
-438 EKRLNDEDYQEKLAE
+438 EKRLNDEEYQDKMAE

-461 YLAKNPA
+461 YLARNPA

>member
-1 MSRQRKARAG
+1 MK
-11 RGLSRLMR
+11 SRLCLVPQ
-19 TSAVQSRRTFLRS
+19 AGRRTFLKS

-63 DYTRVTIEHQGAVK
+63 DYTRITIEHKGPVK

-94 GIELNGVLK
+94 GIELNGVMK

-121 ANYKPGVVRLVM
+121 ANFKPGVVRLVM
-133 DLKGEV
+133 DLKSEV

-150 TYQSRLVMDIYP
+150 NYESRLVMDIYP
-162 QVPMDPLMQL
+162 VVPQDPLMQL
-172 VNGKQT
+172 VNSKQT
-178 PAQATA
+178 PEPKA
-184 KEAPGVEAK
+184 KSDIAKPEPSKLPVEA
-193 TKPELSRPVTPEPA
+193 EP
-207 KAELAKAEP
+207 
-216 VKPTLEAEPPKQAD
+216 PPKQAD
-230 VAPRSTK
+230 ATPSRASK
-237 KSAKAITIMLD
+237 KSAKAVTVMLD

-262 GSMEKHVTLSIA
+262 GSMEKNVTLSIA
-274 RRLRDRIENDPAMKA
+274 RRVRERIESDPNMKA

-349 LAQKENDA
+349 LAQKENEA

-389 KLGKSVLTNLGS
+389 KLGKSVLSNLGS
-401 VNALHKASVEQAGFA
+401 VNALHKPSVEQAGFA

-428 ETAFISNPDE
+428 ETAFISNPEE
-438 EKRLNDEDYQEKLAE
+438 EKRLNDEEYQDKMAE

-461 YLAKNPA
+461 YLARNPA

>member
-1 MSRQRKARAG
+1 MFKPPRITIP
-11 RGLSRLMR
+11 LPVMR
-19 TSAVQSRRTFLRS
+19 RRSLLQGA
-32 VGSLCLLS
+32 GSLLLLS

-46 LAAAASS
+46 LAAAVSS

-63 DYTRVTIEHQGAVK
+63 DYTRVTIEHKGMVK
-77 FTQSVVHNPER
+77 FSQSVVHNPER

-94 GIELNGVLK
+94 GIELNNVLK

-139 APQVFNLPPVG
+139 SPQVFNLPPVG
-150 TYQSRLVMDIYP
+150 DYQSRLVMDIYP
-162 QVPMDPLMQL
+162 TVPQDPLMQL
-172 VNGKQT
+172 VSGKQPSAT
-178 PAQATA
+178 PP
-184 KEAPGVEAK
+184 K
-193 TKPELSRPVTPEPA
+193 
-207 KAELAKAEP
+207 ELAKAEP
-216 VKPTLEAEPPKQAD
+216 PKVDSAKTAPEKPALPEKPVIAEPEPAPKLAEKSPEPAAKQ
-230 VAPRSTK
+230 VK
-237 KSAKAITIMLD
+237 KSGRMVTIMLD

-253 EDPGAIGSR
+253 EDPGAIGAR
-262 GSMEKHVTLSIA
+262 GSMEKNVTLSIA
-274 RRLRDRIENDPAMKA
+274 RRLRERIDNDPNMRA

-296 FFVPLQTRVQKARRA
+296 FFVPLGTRVQKARKA

-349 LAQKENDA
+349 LAQKENEA

-363 NFTVAD
+363 NFTVSD

-389 KLGKSVLTNLGS
+389 KLGKSVLSNLGS
-401 VNALHKASVEQAGFA
+401 VNALHKSSVEQAGFA

-422 IPSILI
+422 IPSVLI
-428 ETAFISNPDE
+428 ETAFISNPEE
-438 EKRLNDEDYQEKLAE
+438 EKRLNDEEYQDKLAE

-461 YLAKNPA
+461 YLARNPVQTGSRSS
-468 FNKA
+468 

>member
-1 MSRQRKARAG
+1 MKTRSR
-11 RGLSRLMR
+11 SV
-19 TSAVQSRRTFLRS
+19 TSISRRSLLRS
-32 VGSLCLLS
+32 GSAWLFLS

-46 LAAAASS
+46 FAANGSS

-63 DYTRVTIEHQGAVK
+63 DYTRVTIEHKGMVK

-94 GIELNGVLK
+94 GIELNNVLK

-150 TYQSRLVMDIYP
+150 DYQSRLVMDIYP
-162 QVPMDPLMQL
+162 TVAQDPLMQL
-172 VNGKQT
+172 VSGKQT
-178 PAQATA
+178 AVA
-184 KEAPGVEAK
+184 APK
-193 TKPELSRPVTPEPA
+193 
-207 KAELAKAEP
+207 ELAKAEP
-216 VKPTLEAEPPKQAD
+216 PKIEAAKAAPEKTTAPERPLISEPETVQKIAEKTPETPLK
-230 VAPRSTK
+230 SGK
-237 KSAKAITIMLD
+237 KSGRMVTIMLD

-253 EDPGAIGSR
+253 EDPGAIGAR
-262 GSMEKHVTLSIA
+262 GSMEKNVTLSIA
-274 RRLRDRIENDPAMKA
+274 RRLRERIDNDPQMRA

-296 FFVPLQTRVQKARRA
+296 FFVPLGTRVQKARKA
-311 RADLFVSIHADAWIK
+311 KADLFVSIHADAWIK

-389 KLGKSVLTNLGS
+389 KLGKSLLSNLGS

-422 IPSILI
+422 IPSVLV
-428 ETAFISNPDE
+428 ETAFISNPEE
-438 EKRLNDEDYQEKLAE
+438 EKRLNDEEYQDKLAE

-461 YLAKNPA
+461 YLARNPVQTGA
-468 FNKA
+468 RSS

>member
-1 MSRQRKARAG
+1 MSLRIRRMTLRGAVSMQR
-11 RGLSRLMR
+11 
-19 TSAVQSRRTFLRS
+19 RRRFLRS
-32 VGSLCLLS
+32 LGSLCLLS

-63 DYTRVTIEHQGAVK
+63 DYTRVTIEHQGPVK
-77 FTQSVVHNPER
+77 FTQTMVHNPER

-94 GIELNGVLK
+94 GIDLNGVLK

-150 TYQSRLVMDIYP
+150 NYQSRLVMDIYP
-162 QVPMDPLMQL
+162 VVPQDPLMQL
-172 VNGKQT
+172 VSGKQ
-178 PAQATA
+178 PPA
-184 KEAPGVEAK
+184 KELPKDVVKEPSAVEPK
-193 TKPELSRPVTPEPA
+193 VKP
-207 KAELAKAEP
+207 ELAKAEP
-216 VKPTLEAEPPKQAD
+216 VRPAVEPELPKQAE
-230 VAPRSTK
+230 ATPSRSSK

-262 GSMEKHVTLSIA
+262 GSMEKNVTLSIA
-274 RRLRDRIENDPAMKA
+274 RRLRERIENDPGMKA

-311 RADLFVSIHADAWIK
+311 KADLFVSIHADAWIK

-389 KLGKSVLTNLGS
+389 KLGKSVLSNLGS
-401 VNALHKASVEQAGFA
+401 VNALHKAGVEQAGFA

-438 EKRLNDEDYQEKLAE
+438 EKRLNDEEYQEKLAE

-461 YLAKNPA
+461 YLARNPS

>member
-1 MSRQRKARAG
+1 MTRQRQPRAG
-11 RGLSRLMR
+11 RGLSRLTL
-19 TSAVQSRRTFLRS
+19 TSVTQSRRTFLRS

-162 QVPMDPLMQL
+162 QVPLDPLMQL

-178 PAQATA
+178 PAPATA
-184 KEAPGVEAK
+184 
-193 TKPELSRPVTPEPA
+193 KPELSKPATPEPA

-216 VKPTLEAEPPKQAD
+216 VKPAFEAEPPKQAD
-230 VAPRSTK
+230 AAPRSTK

-274 RRLRDRIENDPAMKA
+274 RRLRERIENDPVMKA

-349 LAQKENDA
+349 LAQKENEA

-369 PHLART
+369 PLLART

-389 KLGKSVLTNLGS
+389 KLGKSVLANLGS
-401 VNALHKASVEQAGFA
+401 VNALHKPAVEQAGFA

-428 ETAFISNPDE
+428 ETAFISNPEE
-438 EKRLNDEDYQEKLAE
+438 EKRLNDEEYQDKLAE

-461 YLAKNPA
+461 YLARNPS

>member
-1 MSRQRKARAG
+1 MKLASRVVTDR
-11 RGLSRLMR
+11 
-19 TSAVQSRRTFLRS
+19 SRRSLLRS
-32 VGSLCLLS
+32 ASSWLFLS

-46 LAAAASS
+46 FAANGSS

-63 DYTRVTIEHQGAVK
+63 DYTRVTIEHKGMVK

-94 GIELNGVLK
+94 GIELNNVLK

-150 TYQSRLVMDIYP
+150 DYQSRLVMDIYP
-162 QVPMDPLMQL
+162 TVPADPLMQL
-172 VNGKQT
+172 VSGKQ
-178 PAQATA
+178 PAAMPPKEVA
-184 KEAPGVEAK
+184 KAEIA
-193 TKPELSRPVTPEPA
+193 KPEAAKLEAAKPAVEKPMVAEKPMVSEPESAPKLAEKSPEPA
-207 KAELAKAEP
+207 SK
-216 VKPTLEAEPPKQAD
+216 
-230 VAPRSTK
+230 SGK
-237 KSAKAITIMLD
+237 KSRRMVTIMLD

-253 EDPGAIGSR
+253 EDPGAIGAR
-262 GSMEKHVTLSIA
+262 GSMEKNVTLSIA
-274 RRLRDRIENDPAMKA
+274 RRLRERIDNDPNMRA

-296 FFVPLQTRVQKARRA
+296 FFVPLGTRVQKARKA
-311 RADLFVSIHADAWIK
+311 KADLFVSIHADAWIK

-349 LAQKENDA
+349 LAQKENEA

-363 NFTVAD
+363 NFTVSD

-389 KLGKSVLTNLGS
+389 RLGKSVLGNLGS
-401 VNALHKASVEQAGFA
+401 VNALHKSSVEQAGFA

-422 IPSILI
+422 IPSVLI
-428 ETAFISNPDE
+428 ETAFISNPEE
-438 EKRLNDEDYQEKLAE
+438 EKRLNDEEYQDKLAE

-461 YLAKNPA
+461 YLARNPVQTGSRSG
-468 FNKA
+468 

>member
-1 MSRQRKARAG
+1 MGSNEIK
-11 RGLSRLMR
+11 
-19 TSAVQSRRTFLRS
+19 RRSFLRGA
-32 VGSLCLLS
+32 GSLLLLS

-46 LAAAASS
+46 LAAATASS

-63 DYTRVTIEHQGAVK
+63 DYTRVTIEHKGMVK

-94 GIELNGVLK
+94 GIELNNVLK

-121 ANYKPGVVRLVM
+121 ANYKPGIVRLVM
-133 DLKGEV
+133 DLKSEV

-150 TYQSRLVMDIYP
+150 DYQSRLVMDIYP
-162 QVPMDPLMQL
+162 TVPTDPLMQL
-172 VNGKQT
+172 VTGKQPATT
-178 PAQATA
+178 PPKELPKTDVA
-184 KEAPGVEAK
+184 KVESAKPVPEKPIQVERPVVSEPEPTPKFAEKQPEAP
-193 TKPELSRPVTPEPA
+193 TKSG
-207 KAELAKAEP
+207 
-216 VKPTLEAEPPKQAD
+216 
-230 VAPRSTK
+230 K
-237 KSAKAITIMLD
+237 KSGRMVTIMLD

-253 EDPGAIGSR
+253 EDPGAIGAR
-262 GSMEKHVTLSIA
+262 GSMEKNVTLSIA
-274 RRLRDRIENDPAMKA
+274 RRLRERIESDPNMRA

-296 FFVPLQTRVQKARRA
+296 FFVPLGTRVQKARKA

-349 LAQKENDA
+349 LAQKENEA

-363 NFTVAD
+363 NFTVSD

-389 KLGKSVLTNLGS
+389 KLGKSVLSNLGS

-422 IPSILI
+422 IPSVLI
-428 ETAFISNPDE
+428 ETAFISNPEE
-438 EKRLNDEDYQEKLAE
+438 EKRLNDEEYQDKLAE

-461 YLAKNPA
+461 YLARNPVQTGSRSG
-468 FNKA
+468 

>member
-1 MSRQRKARAG
+1 MTGQRKRRAG
-11 RGLSRLMR
+11 RGLSYSTLMG
-19 TSAVQSRRTFLRS
+19 SVQNRRTFLRS
-32 VGSLCLLS
+32 LGSLCLLS

-63 DYTRVTIEHQGAVK
+63 DYTRVTIEHQGPVK
-77 FTQSVVHNPER
+77 FTQTMVHNPER

-94 GIELNGVLK
+94 GIDFNGVLK

-150 TYQSRLVMDIYP
+150 NYQSRLVMDIYP
-162 QVPMDPLMQL
+162 VVPQDPLMQL
-172 VNGKQT
+172 VSGKQA
-178 PAQATA
+178 PA
-184 KEAPGVEAK
+184 KELPKEAMK
-193 TKPELSRPVTPEPA
+193 EAAKEPPATEPKARSELAKVEPA
-207 KAELAKAEP
+207 KP
-216 VKPTLEAEPPKQAD
+216 VVEREIPKQAE
-230 VAPRSTK
+230 ATSPRSSK

-262 GSMEKHVTLSIA
+262 GSMEKNVTLSIA
-274 RRLRDRIENDPAMKA
+274 RRLRERIENDPGMKA

-311 RADLFVSIHADAWIK
+311 KADLFVSIHADAWIK

-389 KLGKSVLTNLGS
+389 KLGKSVLSNLGS
-401 VNALHKASVEQAGFA
+401 VNALHKAAVEQAGFA

-438 EKRLNDEDYQEKLAE
+438 EKRLNDEEYQEKLAE

-461 YLAKNPA
+461 YLAKNPS

>member
-1 MSRQRKARAG
+1 MTGQRKRRAG
-11 RGLSRLMR
+11 RGLSYSTFMG
-19 TSAVQSRRTFLRS
+19 AVQNRRTFLRS
-32 VGSLCLLS
+32 LGSLCLLS

-63 DYTRVTIEHQGAVK
+63 DYTRVTIEHQGPVK
-77 FTQSVVHNPER
+77 FTQTMVHNPER

-94 GIELNGVLK
+94 GIDLNGVLK

-150 TYQSRLVMDIYP
+150 NYQSRLVMDIYP
-162 QVPMDPLMQL
+162 VVPQDPLMQL
-172 VNGKQT
+172 VSGKQA
-178 PAQATA
+178 PA
-184 KEAPGVEAK
+184 KELPKEALK
-193 TKPELSRPVTPEPA
+193 EAAKEPPATESKARSELAKVEPA
-207 KAELAKAEP
+207 KP
-216 VKPTLEAEPPKQAD
+216 VVEREMPKQAE
-230 VAPRSTK
+230 ATSSRSSK

-262 GSMEKHVTLSIA
+262 GSMEKNVTLSIA
-274 RRLRDRIENDPAMKA
+274 RRLRERIENDPGMKA

-311 RADLFVSIHADAWIK
+311 KADLFVSIHADAWIK

-389 KLGKSVLTNLGS
+389 KLGKSVLSNLGS
-401 VNALHKASVEQAGFA
+401 VNALHKAAVEQAGFA

-438 EKRLNDEDYQEKLAE
+438 EKRLNDEEYQEKLAE

-461 YLAKNPA
+461 YLAKNPS

>member
-1 MSRQRKARAG
+1 MK
-11 RGLSRLMR
+11 LMR
-19 TSAVQSRRTFLRS
+19 PISRNLTRRSFLRS
-32 VGSLCLLS
+32 TGSLILLS
-40 VTPVGA
+40 VTPFGA
-46 LAAAASS
+46 VAATASS

-63 DYTRVTIEHQGAVK
+63 DYTRVTIEHQGPVK
-77 FTQSVVHNPER
+77 FTQTMVHNPER

-94 GIELNGVLK
+94 GIDLNGVLK
-103 SLGDKVGPNDP
+103 SLGDKVGPGDP

-162 QVPMDPLMQL
+162 VVPQDPLMQL
-172 VNGKQT
+172 VSSKQG
-178 PAQATA
+178 PA
-184 KEAPGVEAK
+184 KPIPPEAPAVEARL
-193 TKPELSRPVTPEPA
+193 KP
-207 KAELAKAEP
+207 EP
-216 VKPTLEAEPPKQAD
+216 VKPEPVKPATESEAPPKQVETPSA
-230 VAPRSTK
+230 RSPK
-237 KSAKAITIMLD
+237 KSAKAVMIVLD

-262 GSMEKHVTLSIA
+262 GSMEKNVTLSIA
-274 RRLRDRIENDPAMKA
+274 RRLRERIENDPGMKA

-311 RADLFVSIHADAWIK
+311 KADLFVSIHADAWIK

-363 NFTVAD
+363 NFTVDD

-428 ETAFISNPDE
+428 ETAFISNPEE
-438 EKRLNDEDYQEKLAE
+438 EKRLNDEEYQERLAE

-461 YLAKNPA
+461 YLTKNPT

>member
-1 MSRQRKARAG
+1 MKLRLCLVPQAG
-11 RGLSRLMR
+11 
-19 TSAVQSRRTFLRS
+19 RRTFLKS

-63 DYTRVTIEHQGAVK
+63 DYTRITIEHKGPVK

-94 GIELNGVLK
+94 GIELNGVMK

-121 ANYKPGVVRLVM
+121 ANFKPGVVRLVM

-150 TYQSRLVMDIYP
+150 NYESRLVMDIYP
-162 QVPMDPLMQL
+162 VVPQDPLMQL
-172 VNGKQT
+172 VNSKQT
-178 PAQATA
+178 PEPKA
-184 KEAPGVEAK
+184 KSDIAKPEPSKLPVEA
-193 TKPELSRPVTPEPA
+193 EP
-207 KAELAKAEP
+207 
-216 VKPTLEAEPPKQAD
+216 PPKQAD
-230 VAPRSTK
+230 ATPSRASK
-237 KSAKAITIMLD
+237 KSAKAVTVMLD

-262 GSMEKHVTLSIA
+262 GSMEKNVTLSIA
-274 RRLRDRIENDPAMKA
+274 RRVRERIESDPNMKA

-349 LAQKENDA
+349 LAQKENEA

-389 KLGKSVLTNLGS
+389 KLGKSVLSNLGS
-401 VNALHKASVEQAGFA
+401 VNALHKPSVEQAGFA

-428 ETAFISNPDE
+428 ETAFISNPEE
-438 EKRLNDEDYQEKLAE
+438 EKRLNDEEYQDKMAE

-461 YLAKNPA
+461 YLARNPA

>member
-1 MSRQRKARAG
+1 MPKPARIKQG
-11 RGLSRLMR
+11 SPEMH
-19 TSAVQSRRTFLRS
+19 RRSFLRGA
-32 VGSLCLLS
+32 GSMLLLS

-46 LAAAASS
+46 LAAATASS

-63 DYTRVTIEHQGAVK
+63 DYTRVTIEHKGMVK

-94 GIELNGVLK
+94 GIELNNVLK

-133 DLKGEV
+133 DLKSEV

-150 TYQSRLVMDIYP
+150 DYQSRLVMDIYP
-162 QVPMDPLMQL
+162 TIPADPLMRL
-172 VNGKQT
+172 VTTQQ
-178 PAQATA
+178 PVPA
-184 KEAPGVEAK
+184 KEPVKLEAPK
-193 TKPELSRPVTPEPA
+193 S
-207 KAELAKAEP
+207 EP
-216 VKPTLEAEPPKQAD
+216 VKPQPEKPIPAERPVVSEPEATQKLAEKPPEATTK
-230 VAPRSTK
+230 PGK
-237 KSAKAITIMLD
+237 KSARTVTIMLD

-253 EDPGAIGSR
+253 EDPGAIGAR
-262 GSMEKHVTLSIA
+262 GSMEKNVTLSIA
-274 RRLRDRIENDPAMKA
+274 RRLRERIESDPNMRA

-296 FFVPLQTRVQKARRA
+296 FFVPLGTRVQKARKA
-311 RADLFVSIHADAWIK
+311 KADLFVSIHADAWIK
-326 PEARGSSV
+326 PDARGSSV

-349 LAQKENDA
+349 LAQKENEA

-363 NFTVAD
+363 NFTVSD

-389 KLGKSVLTNLGS
+389 KLGRSVLSNLGS

-422 IPSILI
+422 IPSVLI
-428 ETAFISNPDE
+428 ETAFISNPEE
-438 EKRLNDEDYQEKLAE
+438 EKRLNDEEYQDKLAE

-461 YLAKNPA
+461 YLARNPVQTGSRSG
-468 FNKA
+468 

>member
-1 MSRQRKARAG
+1 MKSKTLSSVNRRK
-11 RGLSRLMR
+11 
-19 TSAVQSRRTFLRS
+19 FLRS
-32 VGSLCLLS
+32 AGSLWLLS

-46 LAAAASS
+46 LAAATASS

-63 DYTRVTIEHQGAVK
+63 DYTRVTIEHKGMVK

-94 GIELNGVLK
+94 GIELNSVLK

-150 TYQSRLVMDIYP
+150 DYQSRLVMDIYP
-162 QVPMDPLMQL
+162 TVPTDPLMQL
-172 VNGKQT
+172 VSAKQPATT
-178 PAQATA
+178 PPKDVA
-184 KEAPGVEAK
+184 KAEIS
-193 TKPELSRPVTPEPA
+193 KPEVAKPAPEKPMVAEKPVVSEPEPA
-207 KAELAKAEP
+207 PKFAEKSPEP
-216 VKPTLEAEPPKQAD
+216 ASKPG
-230 VAPRSTK
+230 K
-237 KSAKAITIMLD
+237 KSGRMVTIMLD

-253 EDPGAIGSR
+253 EDPGAIGAR
-262 GSMEKHVTLSIA
+262 GSMEKNVTLSIA
-274 RRLRDRIENDPAMKA
+274 RRLRERIESDPNMRA

-296 FFVPLQTRVQKARRA
+296 FFVPLGTRVQKARKA
-311 RADLFVSIHADAWIK
+311 KADLFVSIHADAWIK

-349 LAQKENDA
+349 LAQKENEA

-363 NFTVAD
+363 NFTVSD

-389 KLGKSVLTNLGS
+389 RLGKSVLGNLGS
-401 VNALHKASVEQAGFA
+401 VNALHKSSVEQAGFA

-422 IPSILI
+422 IPSVLI
-428 ETAFISNPDE
+428 ETAFISNPEE
-438 EKRLNDEDYQEKLAE
+438 EKRLNDEEYQDKLAE

-461 YLAKNPA
+461 YLARNPVQTGSRSG
-468 FNKA
+468 

>member
-1 MSRQRKARAG
+1 MKSR
-11 RGLSRLMR
+11 
-19 TSAVQSRRTFLRS
+19 VQIAPVRSRRTFLRS

-46 LAAAASS
+46 MAAAAASS

-63 DYTRVTIEHQGAVK
+63 DYTRVTIEHQGPVK
-77 FTQSVVHNPER
+77 FTQTVVHNPER

-94 GIELNGVLK
+94 GIDLNGVLK

-150 TYQSRLVMDIYP
+150 NYQSRLVMDIYP
-162 QVPMDPLMQL
+162 VVPQDPLMQL
-172 VNGKQT
+172 VNSKQ
-178 PAQATA
+178 PPVKDMPKEQP
-184 KEAPGVEAK
+184 KEAPLAESKAK
-193 TKPELSRPVTPEPA
+193 PSV
-207 KAELAKAEP
+207 
-216 VKPTLEAEPPKQAD
+216 EAEPPKQAD
-230 VAPRSTK
+230 AGPSRSTK
-237 KSAKAITIMLD
+237 KSAKAIVIALD

-274 RRLRDRIENDPAMKA
+274 RRLRERIENDPAMKA
-289 ALTRDGD
+289 TLTRDGD

-311 RADLFVSIHADAWIK
+311 KADLFVSIHADAWIK

-349 LAQKENDA
+349 LAQKENEA

-369 PHLART
+369 PQLART

-389 KLGKSVLTNLGS
+389 KLGKSVLSNLGS

-438 EKRLNDEDYQEKLAE
+438 EKRLNDEEYQDKLAE

-468 FNKA
+468 FNKV

>member
-1 MSRQRKARAG
+1 MQR
-11 RGLSRLMR
+11 
-19 TSAVQSRRTFLRS
+19 RRRFLRS
-32 VGSLCLLS
+32 LGSLCLLS

-63 DYTRVTIEHQGAVK
+63 DYTRVTIEHQGPVK
-77 FTQSVVHNPER
+77 FTQTMVHNPER

-94 GIELNGVLK
+94 GIDLNGVLK

-150 TYQSRLVMDIYP
+150 NYQSRLVMDIYP
-162 QVPMDPLMQL
+162 VVPQDPLMQL
-172 VNGKQT
+172 VSGKQ
-178 PAQATA
+178 PPA
-184 KEAPGVEAK
+184 KELPKDVVKEPSAVEPK
-193 TKPELSRPVTPEPA
+193 VKP
-207 KAELAKAEP
+207 ELAKAEP
-216 VKPTLEAEPPKQAD
+216 VRPAVEPELPKQAE
-230 VAPRSTK
+230 ATPSRSSK

-262 GSMEKHVTLSIA
+262 GSMEKNVTLSIA
-274 RRLRDRIENDPAMKA
+274 RRLRERIENDPGMKA

-311 RADLFVSIHADAWIK
+311 KADLFVSIHADAWIK

-389 KLGKSVLTNLGS
+389 KLGKSVLSNLGS
-401 VNALHKASVEQAGFA
+401 VNALHKAGVEQAGFA

-438 EKRLNDEDYQEKLAE
+438 EKRLNDEEYQEKLAE

-461 YLAKNPA
+461 YLARNPS